1 MAIAK
6 KAFVWGLFAAGGTV
20 SAFLFPA
27 LITLFLLIA
36 MGRVPDGLQ
45 FENIH
50 AFAASWIGKAG
61 LFIVISLSLWHAA
74 HRLRVVFHDFG
85 VRLDKGSCQCRLPG
99 GFYRHR
105 DDGFLFI
112 QDLMNN
118 AQ

>member
-20 SAFLFPA
+20 SAFTFPA
-27 LITLFLLIA
+27 LIALFLMVAL
-36 MGRVPDGLQ
+36 GKVPEGLQ

-50 AFAASWIGKAG
+50 AFATSWIGKTG

-85 VRLDKGSCQCRLPG
+85 VRKDKVVA
-99 GFYRHR
+99 
-105 DDGFLFI
+105 
-112 QDLMNN
+112 N
-118 AQ
+118 AVYLVAIIGTVMTAFCLYSIS

>member
-20 SAFLFPA
+20 SAFIYPV

-45 FENIH
+45 FEHIH
-50 AFAASWIGKAG
+50 GFAASWIGKAG

-85 VRLDKGSCQCRLPG
+85 VRLDKAVANAVYLVAFVGTVMTA
-99 GFYRHR
+99 FY
-105 DDGFLFI
+105 LI
-112 QDLMNN
+112 KI
-118 AQ
+118 